1 MIAWAKM
8 PSVHDSAQRVVVPDF
23 RLIGIVLYKN
33 LRVLKTIAGGVI
45 IILCKE
51 KFWVKRLLL
60 CVSCSSK
67 NVLYM
72 YTLPFAVLNL
82 HVLLQ
87 YVNNCTI
94 LYNSPLSGPGGRTVL
109 RNAKTPLNCIVFA
122 RKIFRFIPTFSSLD
136 WQQHQQCSLFKDLT
150 LNPGTEMQRAK
161 LLMEAINSVR
171 MLVIEMQGFSNNC
184 QKNNDNSILG
194 GKRIRQA

>member
-1 MIAWAKM
+1 
-8 PSVHDSAQRVVVPDF
+8 
-23 RLIGIVLYKN
+23 
-33 LRVLKTIAGGVI
+33 
-45 IILCKE
+45 
-51 KFWVKRLLL
+51 
-60 CVSCSSK
+60 
-67 NVLYM
+67 M

-87 YVNNCTI
+87 YVNNCAI

-136 WQQHQQCSLFKDLT
+136 WQQHQKCSLFKDLT

-184 QKNNDNSILG
+184 QKIMIILFWVERG
-194 GKRIRQA
+194 SDRPSLAPR